1 MSRKKNKLDGLVAAV
16 FTPMNADGSLNLN
29 RIEAYADHLVRNKVN
44 SIFVCG
50 TTGEGQSLSTAERMR
65 LAERWLGVMAG
76 QMPVVIHVGHTVLSE
91 SQALAKHAE
100 KQGAA
105 AIAALAPYFFKPATE
120 ELVGYCAGMASAAP
134 FTPFYYYH
142 MPSMTG
148 VTVSVTSF
156 LNAADGR
163 IPTLAGVKFTFEDLM
178 DLQTARQA
186 CGGRYEILFGRDEIL
201 LAGLALGCSGAV
213 GSTYNAIAPVY
224 QRVIAAFEKGDMDTA
239 RREQQ
244 RAVDF
249 ITVMCRHG
257 GLAANKAILSFA
269 GVDCGPVRLPLRDL
283 TAAQREALRND
294 LEKAGFSF

>member
-1 MSRKKNKLDGLVAAV
+1 MKKNIRLDGLVAAV
-16 FTPMNADGSLNLN
+16 FTPMNTDGSLNPGQ
-29 RIEAYADHLVRNKVN
+29 IDAYADYLVRAGVQA
-44 SIFVCG
+44 IFVCG
-50 TTGEGQSLSTAERMR
+50 TTGEGQSLSTAERML

-91 SQALAKHAE
+91 SRALSEHAE
-100 KQGAA
+100 KKGAS
-105 AIAALAPYFFKPATE
+105 AIAALAPYFFKPGVE
-120 ELVGYCAGMASAAP
+120 ELVDFLGGIAAAAP
-134 FTPFYYYH
+134 STPFYYYH

-148 VTVSVTSF
+148 VSVPVTAF

-201 LAGLALGCSGAV
+201 LAGLALGCTGAV

-224 QRVIAAFEKGDMDTA
+224 QRVIAAFEAGDMETA
-239 RREQQ
+239 CREQQ

-249 ITVMCRHG
+249 IAVMCRHG
-257 GLAANKAILSFA
+257 GMAANKAILSFA

-283 TAAQREALRND
+283 NAEQRKALRSD